1 MAVPLPVQSQ
11 PLVDVPTLP
20 LYVEAFFEPP
30 PTYINFYFFGTS
42 RLTSYGVIYTDLRDF
57 VWWGLVTRA
66 CVESIGAGVMG
77 RDGSVVDRVVPGGVT
92 GSILPGTELSLV
104 HSPEDFIGGWLTRN
118 LVFCQ
123 PIN

>member
-66 CVESIGAGVMG
+66 CVESIGAVVMG
-77 RDGSVVDRVVPGGVT
+77 RDGSVVDRVVPGSGT
-92 GSILPGTELSLV
+92 GTILPGTEWRSEERRV
-104 HSPEDFIGGWLTRN
+104 GNGWRRRWRSWRWL
-118 LVFCQ
+118 
-123 PIN
+123 

>member
-66 CVESIGAGVMG
+66 CVESIGAVVMG
-77 RDGSVVDRVVPGGVT
+77 RDGHVDDRVVRGAARAAFCPGGE
-92 GSILPGTELSLV
+92 GAFG
-104 HSPEDFIGGWLTRN
+104 DGR
-118 LVFCQ
+118 Q
-123 PIN
+123 